1 MSAGELV
8 GLRVRNDSMMPH
20 PMNLHGHTAQVG
32 PPGGTGPRKDTV
44 LLPPMSRIDL
54 TLAADNPGSWLLPC
68 YNAYHAEA
76 GMMTRLDYT

>member
-1 MSAGELV
+1 
-8 GLRVRNDSMMPH
+8 MMPH